1 VRNSRFYIYVVLA
14 LISAVTTAALAQ
26 NLSGHIGLI
35 AGLTTLNAAAFF
47 EMAERKASR
56 TGKNSEMKI
65 LSSITEPL
73 YELIILI
80 PVIISLISLDSTNLY
95 FQYLGVSVLGLVIF
109 NQLVKQ
115 KLINKLRKTIKPKFG
130 QYVRISTLALTL
142 FLTFLNP
149 FYIFYG
155 IWIIGLISAYDL
167 LEMIYRSVAD

>member
-1 VRNSRFYIYVVLA
+1 
-14 LISAVTTAALAQ
+14 
-26 NLSGHIGLI
+26 
-35 AGLTTLNAAAFF
+35 
-47 EMAERKASR
+47 
-56 TGKNSEMKI
+56 MKI

-109 NQLVKQ
+109 NQLVEQ

-149 FYIFYG
+149 FYVFYG